1 MPPFSIK
8 PTIVNDDGVVAGI
21 LVPSQHHHVRHLL
34 EEVLADAELR
44 VVVTVRVA
52 PEPLPGEPAHGR
64 SPRQAIVQAGHQD
77 GLQEDQQQHLD
88 ISQTEKLSDCGQSK
102 TGQET
107 CSYRYMSTAQCLSSE
122 GRDQGT
128 RLSSRQSHLYFLS
141 PLLEVISIL
150 KVIFRK
156 LKYEL

>member
-21 LVPSQHHHVRHLL
+21 LVPSQHHHIRHLL

-88 ISQTEKLSDCGQSK
+88 MSETEKLSDCGQSK

-107 CSYRYMSTAQCLSSE
+107 CSSRYMSTAQCLSSG
-122 GRDQGT
+122 GRDRGT
-128 RLSSRQSHLYFLS
+128 RLSSLVPSTI

>member
-64 SPRQAIVQAGHQD
+64 GQGQPVIQTWPGGRRIVS
-77 GLQEDQQQHLD
+77 L
-88 ISQTEKLSDCGQSK
+88 
-102 TGQET
+102 
-107 CSYRYMSTAQCLSSE
+107 
-122 GRDQGT
+122 
-128 RLSSRQSHLYFLS
+128 
-141 PLLEVISIL
+141 
-150 KVIFRK
+150 
-156 LKYEL
+156 